1 MQHAMGND
9 ISKNGY
15 HLQLHFDTACF
26 APSFPTR
33 RTMSPPDP
41 RRRAFWL
48 RTLHQWHWISSA
60 LCLIGLLLFAITGI
74 TLNHAAQIPATP
86 QTRTAAASL
95 PETLRVELETMARD
109 IGDHAPL
116 PLPLRAFVADNFGVR
131 AGSREAEWSPEEIY
145 LSLPRPGGD
154 GWLSVDLASGAI
166 EHESTD
172 RGWISYFNDLH
183 KGRNT
188 GPAWRWFI
196 DVFALACLVFSITGL
211 VLLQLHARQR
221 GLTWPMVGLGAL
233 IPLLIALLLI
243 H

>member
-1 MQHAMGND
+1 MSSSRSN
-9 ISKNGY
+9 
-15 HLQLHFDTACF
+15 
-26 APSFPTR
+26 PT
-33 RTMSPPDP
+33 PDP
-41 RRRAFWL
+41 QRRAFWL

-60 LCLIGLLLFAITGI
+60 LCLIGLLLFAITGV
-74 TLNHAAQIPATP
+74 TLNHASQIPASPAT
-86 QTRTAAASL
+86 TTIETEL
-95 PETLRVELETMARD
+95 PDALRDTLQAMADD
-109 IGDHAPL
+109 IDDRAPL
-116 PLPLRAFVADNFGVR
+116 PLPLRDFIADAFDLRVGA
-131 AGSREAEWSPEEIY
+131 REAEWSADEIY

-154 GWLSVDLASGAI
+154 GWLSIDLGSGRV

-172 RGWISYFNDLH
+172 RGWVSYFNDLH

-233 IPLLIALLLI
+233 VPLLIALLLI